1 MEQNDPS
8 EKTAAFKAAK
18 KLSRCPTTDPRCL
31 RTSSGCSRT
40 ASEKEQKITPTSASA
55 ALKVVTTETES
66 MMASTAT
73 PERRSCS
80 ASKMPS
86 LSNVARIRSEER
98 RVGKEWFSTSSSR
111 WSPYHYKKKNKTNNI

>member
-18 KLSRCPTTDPRCL
+18 KLSRGPTTDPRCL

-55 ALKVVTTETES
+55 ASKAVTTETEA
-66 MMASTAT
+66 MMPSTAT
-73 PERRSCS
+73 PATRACPAR
-80 ASKMPS
+80 ALPS
-86 LSNVARIRSEER
+86 LSRDARDTGPTSDRQ
-98 RVGKEWFSTSSSR
+98 RVS
-111 WSPYHYKKKNKTNNI
+111 

>member
-80 ASKMPS
+80 ASELPR
-86 LSNVARIRSEER
+86 LSNVARIS
-98 RVGKEWFSTSSSR
+98 GSTSSRLAGPGPFVSGAAQECTS
-111 WSPYHYKKKNKTNNI
+111 W